1 MEIALTRCEMHQRDL
16 PVEDMNDAVAA
27 VIDQIKAG
35 RQYGGQDIVAEVIAM
50 SRSYRDMYP
59 CCPAGS
65 YATYLVD
72 AATREVLAGESTGLE
87 TRPKGHSLFGREYG
101 PFWSPDDDDS

>member
-1 MEIALTRCEMHQRDL
+1 MDITLTKCEMHQRDPL
-16 PVEDMNDAVAA
+16 VENMDDAIAA
-27 VIDQIKAG
+27 VIDQVRAG
-35 RQYGGQDIVAEVIAM
+35 RQYNGRDIIAEVIAT
-50 SRSYRDMYP
+50 SRQYRDTYP
-59 CCPAGS
+59 CCAAGS

-101 PFWSPDDDDS
+101 NFWSPDDDDS